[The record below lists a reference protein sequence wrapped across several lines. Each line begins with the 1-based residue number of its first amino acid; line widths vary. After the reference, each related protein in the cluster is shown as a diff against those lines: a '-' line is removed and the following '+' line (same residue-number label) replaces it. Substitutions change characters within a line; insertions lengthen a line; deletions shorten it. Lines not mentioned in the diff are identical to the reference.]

1 MAKKVLVVDDEEAI
15 RKSVGF
21 ALYLNRGFEIVEA
34 ENGLIGLDIA
44 QKQKPD
50 LIISDVI
57 MDNMNGFMMLESL
70 RNDPETAHIPVIM
83 MTSFA
88 TSAGAWKS
96 GGAVEYMEKGF
107 SVEDLLTAVDKILT
121 VQPTDEEN

>member
-34 ENGLIGLDIA
+34 ENGLIGLDLA

-107 SVEDLLTAVDKILT
+107 SVEDLLAAVDKILT

>member
-34 ENGLIGLDIA
+34 ENGLDGLDLA

-70 RNDPETAHIPVIM
+70 RNDPETTQIPVIM

-88 TSAGAWKS
+88 TSAGAWKT
-96 GGAVEYMEKGF
+96 GGAVEYLEKGF
-107 SVEDLLTAVDKILT
+107 SVEDLLAAVDKILT
-121 VQPTDEEN
+121 VQPADEEN

>member
-107 SVEDLLTAVDKILT
+107 SVEDLLAAVDKILT

>member
-1 MAKKVLVVDDEEAI
+1 MAKTVLVVDDEEAI

-21 ALYLNRGFEIVEA
+21 ALYVNRGFEIVEA
-34 ENGLIGLDIA
+34 EDGLVGLDLA
-44 QKQKPD
+44 KSRKPD

-70 RNDPETAHIPVIM
+70 RQDPETTKIPVIM

-88 TSAGAWKS
+88 TNAGAWKS
-96 GGAVEYMEKGF
+96 GAAIEYLEKGF
-107 SVEDLLTAVDKILT
+107 SVEDLLAVVDNILK
-121 VQPTDEEN
+121 VQPANEES